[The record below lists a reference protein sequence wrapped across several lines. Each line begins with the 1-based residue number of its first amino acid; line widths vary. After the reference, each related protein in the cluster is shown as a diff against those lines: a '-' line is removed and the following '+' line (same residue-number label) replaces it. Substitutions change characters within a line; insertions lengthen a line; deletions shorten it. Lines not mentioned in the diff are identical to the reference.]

1 MSSFPFY
8 YCYFLKD
15 TEIRVKVKPR
25 GADYTYIAALDSAL
39 SLSGLSVASSAVEE
53 TQSPNGERRET
64 EARAVPEARSPPDP
78 PRAARCR
85 PPTPYSPHVPA
96 QQFVE

>member
-64 EARAVPEARSPPDP
+64 EARAVPEARSPPTPLALPDAVLP
-78 PRAARCR
+78 PRILLM
-85 PPTPYSPHVPA
+85 SQHSSS
-96 QQFVE
+96 